1 MDTKR
6 IKEWDNVVTAF
17 TEGKVGGK
25 TIGDQGTAPK
35 KVLYLKGPIQRSFH
49 LNQVDMLH

>member
-6 IKEWDNVVTAF
+6 IKEWDNVVAAF
-17 TEGKVGGK
+17 TEGKVNGK

-35 KVLYLKGPIQRSFH
+35 KVLYLKGAKSKDFH
-49 LNQVDMLH
+49 PKQLDM